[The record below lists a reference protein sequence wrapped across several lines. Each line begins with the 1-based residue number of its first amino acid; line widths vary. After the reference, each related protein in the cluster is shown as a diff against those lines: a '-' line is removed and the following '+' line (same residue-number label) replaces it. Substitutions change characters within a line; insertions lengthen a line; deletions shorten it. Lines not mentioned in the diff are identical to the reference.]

1 MCSTR
6 TAALLLL
13 FAAISIPSEAFF
25 PVMSKEVSECIE
37 MGCFDKIVVCM
48 EYYGEDL
55 TGPLKGCIVEN
66 CKGAV
71 IHCMKGVIQGIV
83 AARRSQTPLLSA
95 EALERV
101 IEIVMEETIDSVFHC
116 FTYIDQDETD
126 QFMGKITAHPTS
138 AGVDCLLEDL
148 LNRAE
153 RYVNMLSL
161 LTGTPETGEVWC
173 WLKKTLRQAVSCSNQ
188 TDDDYYDVLRHNM
201 KMETIFNREEYI
213 NCYSNMFKDK
223 KCFQMYARMM
233 GSTPAMITKSKDLYI
248 CVINELV
255 EATAAC

>member
-126 QFMGKITAHPTS
+126 QFM
-138 AGVDCLLEDL
+138 DCLLEDL